1 MADAQSLE
9 TGLSSDTTP
18 VAWQVLDDR
27 AVDQLLLREGVA
39 GVMGTLINETPTPA
53 ARADALVA
61 LAVAGN
67 IPKLAEQAG
76 AFRAWTEG
84 YGLKRLSNALIEL
97 DRVLSLPTRGTAI
110 LEAQSLTR
118 FIRTHVTQDVEVLR
132 KRISQQ

>member
-1 MADAQSLE
+1 MADPQSLE
-9 TGLSSDTTP
+9 SGLSSNTAP
-18 VAWQVLDDR
+18 IAWDVLDTR
-27 AVDQLLLREGVA
+27 AVDQLLLREGAA
-39 GVMGTLINETPTPA
+39 GVMGTLANETPRPT
-53 ARADALVA
+53 ARADALVG

-118 FIRTHVTQDVEVLR
+118 FIRTHVTQDIDVLR
-132 KRISQQ
+132 KRIAQP